1 MPRRPI
7 PKPLAPP
14 SRRSRA
20 LRKGDLKEAAI
31 LDKAWALLGEKPL
44 SSITID
50 DLVSGAGI
58 SRSTFYFYFE
68 SKEAVMRALAARV
81 ADEIRDVFAQARLA
95 KGAPD
100 VRRSIAA
107 YLARWRTKGRVLR
120 AMALLVESDDA
131 LRHFWEDVT
140 EELLDEAA
148 AALDAQRREGRV
160 LPAPPASKDLVR
172 ALFAMLWR
180 TGYEIS
186 VRAPS
191 RAEEKRIVDTLATV
205 ILRSCTSAGA

>member
-1 MPRRPI
+1 V
-7 PKPLAPP
+7 
-14 SRRSRA
+14 
-20 LRKGDLKEAAI
+20 KEAAI
-31 LDKAWALLGEKPL
+31 HDNAWTLLGEKPL

-120 AMALLVESDDA
+120 AWRSWSRATT
-131 LRHFWEDVT
+131 LRHFWRRHRG
-140 EELLDEAA
+140 LLDGAA
-148 AALDAQRREGRV
+148 ARRRTAQGRGV

-172 ALFAMLWR
+172 AVRDALR
-180 TGYEIS
+180 TGYDS
-186 VRAPS
+186 VRAEP
-191 RAEEKRIVDTLATV
+191 RGGTRIVNTLA
-205 ILRSCTSAGA
+205 RR

>member
-1 MPRRPI
+1 MR
-7 PKPLAPP
+7 
-14 SRRSRA
+14 
-20 LRKGDLKEAAI
+20 EAAI
-31 LDKAWALLGEKPL
+31 LDKAWALLGDKPL
-44 SSITID
+44 SQITIE
-50 DLVSGAGI
+50 DLVSGAAI

-81 ADEIRDVFAQARLA
+81 ADEIRDVFAEARFA
-95 KGAPD
+95 KGAVD
-100 VRRSIAA
+100 VRRSIAG

-120 AMALLVESDDA
+120 AMAILVETDPA
-131 LRHFWEDVT
+131 LRDFWEGVT

-148 AALDAQRREGRV
+148 AALDEQRREGRV

-180 TGYEIS
+180 TGYELS
-186 VRAPS
+186 VRPTS

-205 ILRSCTSAGA
+205 IVRSCTGAGA